1 MLRQLRFDF
10 YKITKSKVIG
20 WCFIIPLLILLI
32 GPANTYIINTS
43 AMSTISNLRAVSGNL
58 NIALYVVGIVFITS
72 DFSSGYIKN
81 VYQFSN
87 KLQYLLSKV
96 IYVFIFCVLFL
107 GLEFLIGWMF
117 NTIWGNETF
126 IDPMMDDVKAYLFTM
141 IAELLNGVALGIF
154 LCFLS
159 SLVKKNYIVFIIAFS
174 YTFVLGNLLYSAIN
188 GLFPQDSGFVI
199 QPYTLFGFIRPNIYY
214 MLKNDGNYL
223 TPIFVQ
229 ICYIVV
235 FGFFSWLILK
245 KRDVV

>member
-32 GPANTYIINTS
+32 GSANTYIINTS
-43 AMSTISNLRAVSGNL
+43 AMSTISNLRAVSGNMH
-58 NIALYVVGIVFITS
+58 IALYVVGIVFITS

-107 GLEFLIGWMF
+107 GLEFLIGWLF
-117 NTIWGNETF
+117 NTIWGNETLF
-126 IDPMMDDVKAYLFTM
+126 EPEYDDVKAYIYTM

-159 SLVKKNYIVFIIAFS
+159 LSIFKFTHKIPRQ
-174 YTFVLGNLLYSAIN
+174 TRTSAIIVSHN
-188 GLFPQDSGFVI
+188 CCERCSLRIIDDNTNPKTGVIKPKTETLETSLYLSKIPQ
-199 QPYTLFGFIRPNIYY
+199 
-214 MLKNDGNYL
+214 
-223 TPIFVQ
+223 
-229 ICYIVV
+229 IVYAQAER
-235 FGFFSWLILK
+235 SA
-245 KRDVV
+245 R

>member
-20 WCFIIPLLILLI
+20 WCFIIPLLLLFL
-32 GPANTYIINTS
+32 GPATKYIINTS
-43 AMSTISNLRAVSGNL
+43 AMSTISNIRDVSGNL
-58 NIALYVVGIVFITS
+58 HIALYVVGIEFTTS

-107 GLEFLIGWMF
+107 GLEFLIGWLF
-117 NTIWGNETF
+117 NTIWGNETLF
-126 IDPMMDDVKAYLFTM
+126 EPEYDDVKAYIYTM

-159 SLVKKNYIVFIIAFS
+159 ALVKKNYIVFIIAFS

-188 GLFPQDSGFVI
+188 GLFSQDNGFVI

-214 MLKNDGNYL
+214 MLKDDGNYL